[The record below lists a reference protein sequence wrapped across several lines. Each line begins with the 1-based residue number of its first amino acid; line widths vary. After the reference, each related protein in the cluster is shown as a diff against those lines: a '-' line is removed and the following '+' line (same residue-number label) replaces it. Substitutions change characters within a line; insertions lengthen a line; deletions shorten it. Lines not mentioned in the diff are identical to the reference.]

1 MFKNYLKLAW
11 RNLFRHKS
19 FSVINLLGLTSGI
32 TCTIFIFLWVQ
43 DELTFNKSHKNYDH
57 IYQVFANRDFK
68 NLVFTDPNMVFPL
81 GFALNE
87 GLPQIKAS
95 VVTTH
100 SEPHILDYNETRV
113 KKTGYSVSD
122 KFFQLFS
129 WKFTR
134 GNPATALADPS
145 SLVITESTAKAF
157 FGNDNPINKTIRFD
171 HQTALKVTGVIQD
184 PPGNSTLQ
192 FDFIR
197 PFNLSDPNLR
207 NQMGQWRNSSWNV
220 FVLMNPGANI
230 AQLDKDINGV
240 MKKHD
245 PEERFSTYFSFP
257 MNKWRLYSEFRD
269 GKNVG
274 GMIQYVRLFTII
286 AVIILLIA
294 CVNFMNLSTARSE
307 KRAREVGI
315 RKTLGSDRKRLI
327 FQFFMESTLLTLMA
341 FVFSLLIVFIMM
353 PAFNLLVGKQ
363 LSFDLSQPVFWKW
376 ATLIVLITGLVAGS
390 YPALYLSS
398 FNPLKVLSGTFLSGR
413 RAILPRR
420 ILVIG
425 QFIISILLI
434 SATVIVYQQ
443 MQYIRNRDMGYNPNN
458 LIMIPSTQNTD
469 QKFSAFKQGLFQT
482 GIVTAVTRTS
492 SPMTQIW
499 WKFPCPDYAGKPAD
513 ATAIFSGLAADADF
527 TRTMGIRILEG
538 RDFSGTPADSSSV
551 LLNKAAVDA
560 MGIKNPIGMQIR
572 FGRGVTVIGVTEN
585 VIMGSPYAPVDPMM
599 VVYNGNNSGFMSIRL
614 KDGILPQ
621 TALARIRSVYEKF
634 DADFP
639 FEYQFAD
646 EEFDKKI
653 ATEALISKLTNVFAG
668 LAIFICC
675 IGLGGLA
682 SFTIEKRIR
691 EIGIRKVLGA
701 TLRQLLML
709 LSKEF
714 LRLAAI
720 ALLIAI
726 PLTWWLMNIWLD
738 NYVYRIQIN
747 VLLFGFVGL
756 GMLALTVVIVSLS
769 TTKAAMTNPVKNLRR
784 E

>member
-43 DELTFNKSHKNYDH
+43 DELTFDKSHKNYDG
-57 IYQVFANRDFK
+57 IYQVLANRDFK
-68 NLVFTDPNMVFPL
+68 NQVFTDPNMVFPL

-100 SEPHILDYNETRV
+100 SEPHILDYKETRV
-113 KKTGYSVSD
+113 KKNGYSVSE
-122 KFFQLFS
+122 KFFKLFS
-129 WKFTR
+129 WKFTQ

-145 SLVITESTAKAF
+145 SLVITQSTAKAF
-157 FGNDNPINKTIRFD
+157 FGNDDPLNKTIRID
-171 HQTALKVTGVIQD
+171 HQTALKVTGVVQD

-220 FVLMNPGANI
+220 YVLMNPDANI
-230 AQLDKDINGV
+230 AQLDKDIDGL

-245 PEERFSTYFSFP
+245 PEEQFSTYFSFP
-257 MNKWRLYSEFRD
+257 MNRWRLYSEFRE

-327 FQFFMESTLLTLMA
+327 FQFFMESTLLTLTA
-341 FVFSLLIVFIMM
+341 FVFSLLIVFVMM

-363 LSFDLSQPVFWKW
+363 LSFDLSQPAFWKW
-376 ATLIVLITGLVAGS
+376 AALIVLITGLVAGS

-420 ILVIG
+420 ILVVG

-443 MQYIRNRDMGYNPNN
+443 MNYIRNRDMGYNPNN

-469 QKFSAFKQGLFQT
+469 QKFSAFKQELFQT

-527 TRTMGIRILEG
+527 T
-538 RDFSGTPADSSSV
+538 
-551 LLNKAAVDA
+551 
-560 MGIKNPIGMQIR
+560 
-572 FGRGVTVIGVTEN
+572 
-585 VIMGSPYAPVDPMM
+585 
-599 VVYNGNNSGFMSIRL
+599 
-614 KDGILPQ
+614 
-621 TALARIRSVYEKF
+621 
-634 DADFP
+634 
-639 FEYQFAD
+639 
-646 EEFDKKI
+646 
-653 ATEALISKLTNVFAG
+653 
-668 LAIFICC
+668 
-675 IGLGGLA
+675 
-682 SFTIEKRIR
+682 
-691 EIGIRKVLGA
+691 
-701 TLRQLLML
+701 
-709 LSKEF
+709 
-714 LRLAAI
+714 
-720 ALLIAI
+720 
-726 PLTWWLMNIWLD
+726 
-738 NYVYRIQIN
+738 
-747 VLLFGFVGL
+747 
-756 GMLALTVVIVSLS
+756 
-769 TTKAAMTNPVKNLRR
+769 
-784 E
+784 

>member
-43 DELTFNKSHKNYDH
+43 DELTFDKSHKNYDH
-57 IYQVFANRDFK
+57 IYQVYATRDFK
-68 NLVFTDPNMVFPL
+68 NQVFTDENMVFPL
-81 GFALNE
+81 GFVLNE
-87 GLPQIKAS
+87 GIPQIKAS

-100 SEPHILDYNETRV
+100 AEPHVLDYNETRI
-113 KKTGYSVSD
+113 KKTGFRVSD

-129 WKFTR
+129 WKFLE
-134 GNPATALADPS
+134 GNPATALTDPS
-145 SLVITESTAKAF
+145 SLVVTQSTAKAF
-157 FGNDNPINKTIRFD
+157 FGNANPMGKTIRID
-171 HQTALKVTGVIQD
+171 NETVLKVTGILQD

-197 PFNLSDPNLR
+197 PFNSADPNHKNL
-207 NQMGQWRNSSWNV
+207 MAEWRNSSWSV
-220 FVLMNPGANI
+220 FVLVNPGANM
-230 AQLDKDINGV
+230 AQVDKSINEV
-240 MKKHD
+240 MKKHN
-245 PEERFSTYFSFP
+245 PGEHFSNYFSFP
-257 MNKWRLYSEFRD
+257 MSKWRLNSEFRE

-341 FVFSLLIVFIMM
+341 FGISLLIVFLLM

-363 LSFDLSQPVFWKW
+363 LSFDLSQPAFWKW
-376 ATLIVLITGLVAGS
+376 SALIVLITGLVAGS

-443 MQYIRNRDMGYNPNN
+443 MQHIRNRDMGYNPNN

-469 QKFSAFKQGLFQT
+469 QQFSALKQELFKT
-482 GIVTAVTRTS
+482 GIVAAATRTS
-492 SPMTQIW
+492 SPITEVW
-499 WKFPCPDYAGKPAD
+499 WKFPCPDYPGKPAD
-513 ATAIFSGLAADADF
+513 ATTIFSGLSADADF
-527 TRTMGIRILEG
+527 TRTMGIKILEG
-538 RDFSGTPADSSSV
+538 RDFSGTPADSSSI

-560 MGIKNPIGMQIR
+560 LGIKNPVGMQFR

-585 VIMGSPYAPVDPMM
+585 VIMGSPYAPVDPLM
-599 VVYNGNNSGFMSIRL
+599 VIYDGNNSSFVNVRL
-614 KDGILPQ
+614 KDGMAPQNALPK
-621 TALARIRSVYEKF
+621 IRQVYENF
-634 DADFP
+634 EANFP
-639 FEYQFAD
+639 FEYRFAD
-646 EEFDKKI
+646 QEFDKKI

-720 ALLIAI
+720 ALLVAI

-747 VLLFGFVGL
+747 VWLFGLVGL
-756 GMLALTVVIVSLS
+756 GMLALTVLIVSLS